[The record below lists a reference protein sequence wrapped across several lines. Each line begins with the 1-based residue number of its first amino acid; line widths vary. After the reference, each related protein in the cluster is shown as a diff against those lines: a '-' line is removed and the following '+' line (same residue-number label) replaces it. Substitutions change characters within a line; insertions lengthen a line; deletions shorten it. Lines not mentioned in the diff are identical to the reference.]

1 VHRLEQL
8 RAIPFLALL
17 PEATLEQLARALA
30 EETMKA
36 GQELV
41 RQGDPGDRFYI
52 VDSGSVEVVVDG
64 LPTAMLGPGDYFG
77 EIALLRDV
85 PRTATVRAREDGLL
99 LTLTHD
105 AFVPAVSGYSR
116 SLASAEAVVGL
127 RLGPARA
134 GIVRA

>member
-1 VHRLEQL
+1 LEQ
-8 RAIPFLALL
+8 
-17 PEATLEQLARALA
+17 Q
-30 EETMKA
+30 MKA
-36 GQELV
+36 GDEIV
-41 RQGDPGDRFYI
+41 RQGEPGDRFYVI
-52 VDSGSVEVVVDG
+52 DSGSVEVVVDG
-64 LPTAMLGPGDYFG
+64 RPGASLGPGDYFG

-105 AFVPAVSGYSR
+105 AFVPAVSGYSP